1 MTRFTLSG
9 FSRRALVATALGL
22 SLATA
27 QHAAAQTAPAAFP
40 SRNIT
45 LVVPFPPG
53 GGPDLAARA
62 VGEKLTTRLGKPVIV
77 ENRPGAGAL
86 IGAGFVAKA
95 AADGHTLLFT
105 PNTVVISPHVLPA
118 GAGGGVTVA
127 RDLVPVIAPAT
138 TPLVLVAHPS
148 LGASRLQEALDAAR
162 KSPGLAYGSAGNGSP
177 MHFAGEMMKRAAKV
191 DLLHVPYKGVAPS
204 INAALGGEV
213 KLLFVGL
220 GGAVPHIKSGK
231 LVPLAVTEA
240 KRSDLLP
247 DVPTATEQGVPGV
260 EVNAWYGVFAPLST
274 PQTIIDQLNAE
285 INAVIAMPDVRSR
298 LSTAGVEPLGG
309 PAAVLAGFVKADNE
323 RYGTLARELKIGAD

>member
-1 MTRFTLSG
+1 MTRLIPSID
-9 FSRRALVATALGL
+9 SRRALVAAALGL
-22 SLATA
+22 SLAAA
-27 QHAAAQTAPAAFP
+27 QHAGAQTAPAAFP

-62 VGEKLTTRLGKPVIV
+62 VGEKLTTRLGKPLIV

-148 LGASRLQEALDAAR
+148 LGASRLQDALDAAR
-162 KSPGLAYGSAGNGSP
+162 KSPGLPYGSAGNGSP

-274 PQTIIDQLNAE
+274 PQAIIDQLNAE

-323 RYGTLARELKIGAD
+323 RYGTLARELKISAD

>member
-1 MTRFTLSG
+1 MTRLIPSID
-9 FSRRALVATALGL
+9 SRRALVAAALGL
-22 SLATA
+22 SLAAA
-27 QHAAAQTAPAAFP
+27 QHAGAQTAPAAFP

-105 PNTVVISPHVLPA
+105 PNTVVISPHVLPT

-148 LGASRLQEALDAAR
+148 LGASRLQDALDAAR
-162 KSPGLAYGSAGNGSP
+162 KSPGLPYGSAGNGSP

-274 PQTIIDQLNAE
+274 PQAIIDQLNAE

-323 RYGTLARELKIGAD
+323 RYGTLARELKISAD